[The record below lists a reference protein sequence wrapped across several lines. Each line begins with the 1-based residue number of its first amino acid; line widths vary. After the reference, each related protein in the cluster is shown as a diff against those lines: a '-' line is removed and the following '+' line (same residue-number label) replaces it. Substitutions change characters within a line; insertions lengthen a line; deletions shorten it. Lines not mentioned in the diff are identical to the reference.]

1 MRDTLS
7 YLEPTDFPAIK
18 RAVLEIL
25 QVNLGYL
32 CNLSCTHCH
41 VNAGPKRTELMD
53 KAMVDLV
60 LDFIRRE
67 NIHTLDL
74 TGGAPEMNPH
84 FKYLVEQARA
94 MGVRVIDRCN
104 LVILQ
109 EPGYEDLAG
118 FLADDQ
124 VEIVASLPCYLED
137 NVDKQRGKGTFNA
150 SIAALKKLN
159 TLGYGQ
165 AESPLQ
171 LHLVFNPQDTNLP
184 PNQQT
189 LERAYKQHL
198 FEHYGIVFNKL
209 YAMANLPIQRFGS
222 QLMSKGLFADYMR
235 LLKDNYRAENLPGV
249 MCRNTVSID
258 WQGYVYDCDFNQML
272 NLPLGAN
279 LNHRTHL
286 SELQTNSLCGSP
298 ITVRQHCYGCTAGQ
312 GSSCGGAL
320 GAVKVFGFGVKK
332 HVF

>member
-1 MRDTLS
+1 MHDTLT

-18 RAVLEIL
+18 RTNLAVL

-53 KAMVDLV
+53 RATIDLI
-60 LDFIRRE
+60 LGFIRRE
-67 NIHTLDL
+67 NIQTLDL

-94 MGVRVIDRCN
+94 MAVKLIDRCN

-109 EPGYEDLAG
+109 EPGYEGLAA
-118 FLADDQ
+118 FLADNQ

-137 NVDKQRGKGTFNA
+137 NVDRQRGKGTFNA
-150 SIAALKKLN
+150 SIAALKQLN
-159 TLGYGQ
+159 GLGYGQ
-165 AESPLQ
+165 VESLLQ
-171 LHLVFNPQDTNLP
+171 LNLVFNPQDNNLP
-184 PNQQT
+184 PEQGG
-189 LERAYKQHL
+189 LEIAYKRHL
-198 FEHYGIVFNKL
+198 FHEYGVVFNRL

-222 QLMSKGLFADYMR
+222 MLISKGLFANYLQ
-235 LLKDNYRAENLPGV
+235 LLKDNYRQDNLPSV
-249 MCRNTVSID
+249 MCRNTISID
-258 WQGYVYDCDFNQML
+258 WQGFVYDCDFNQML

-279 LNHRTHL
+279 LSSKTHL
-286 SELQTNSLCGSP
+286 SELQSDCLAGAA
-298 ITVRQHCYGCTAGQ
+298 IAVRQHCYGCTAGQ

-320 GAVKVFGFGVKK
+320 LDDTNKK
-332 HVF
+332 TYQE